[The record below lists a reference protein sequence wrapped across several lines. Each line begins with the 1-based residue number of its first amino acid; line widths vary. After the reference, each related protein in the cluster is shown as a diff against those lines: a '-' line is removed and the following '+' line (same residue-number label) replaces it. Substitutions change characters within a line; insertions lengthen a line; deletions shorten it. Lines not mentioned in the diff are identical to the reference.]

1 MLGLMSRAV
10 TPSLEYEYEEFRN
23 RPDPFGM
30 ADELA
35 QARTLLVEFR
45 ESVEAMSQ
53 EKITFFIGGVANT
66 VAEVVM
72 DVVGHAL
79 GIPKEDRHTNSNLQR
94 LCESIRRRLVDPI
107 AFLYEEV
114 FGQVSRI
121 TSDQAKTMTIILKT
135 IGDLADKFKRMSD
148 GVTLKV
154 NYDRETL
161 DMMAKFL
168 AICVLP
174 YCSGEQKGIIAL
186 QAERFLPGMLEAD
199 PAQVV
204 EHG

>member
-1 MLGLMSRAV
+1 MSRAV
-10 TPSLEYEYEEFRN
+10 NPTLEFEYEEFRN
-23 RPDPFGM
+23 RADPFGM

-45 ESVEAMSQ
+45 EAVEAQSQ
-53 EKITFFIGGVANT
+53 EKISFFIGGVGNV
-66 VAEVVM
+66 VAEAVR
-72 DVVGHAL
+72 DTVGHAL
-79 GIPKEDRHTNSNLQR
+79 GIPQEDRASNPNLKR
-94 LCESIRRRLVDPI
+94 LCDAIRRRLADPI

-154 NYDRETL
+154 QYDRETV

-174 YCSGEQKGIIAL
+174 YCSAEQKGVIAI

-204 EHG
+204 EHE